1 MRKVV
6 IVIAVI
12 ALSSAGIY
20 YYTRANAATP
30 AAGAGA
36 PGAGGRAGGPAGGRA
51 PMPVD
56 VATATQTRLS
66 EDTQVVGN
74 LVGNAT
80 VQVVPKVGGRLAS
93 VRVRIGDT
101 VSQGQ
106 VIASIEDQEIREQV
120 RQAEAAFE
128 VSKATIRQRQA
139 DLKFAQTNLDRAKS
153 LFDRQLV
160 PRQTL
165 DDADARFQAAQAQV
179 ELAQAQNQQ
188 SSARLEELRLTLGN
202 TIIRSPVTG
211 FVGQRF
217 LDVGGFAS
225 TNQPVFS
232 VVDIRLVRLVANL
245 VERDVKRVQMGTPA
259 VVEVDAFPGEKF
271 NGRVGRVAPVFD
283 PQTRTAQMEIEVP
296 NPTGRLKPG
305 MYARVDL
312 RVAEK
317 PAALA
322 VPRNAIVEQGGA
334 RVVFVVDGQNARLR
348 KVETGIQSPEMIE
361 ILAGLREGERVVT
374 TGAGALRDGDRLV
387 LPGAGRGGRQGQA
400 PGQGQTAPAA
410 QGGRQGGRQ

>member
-6 IVIAVI
+6 IVLVAV
-12 ALSSAGIY
+12 ALATAGIY
-20 YYTRANAATP
+20 YYKRGTAAS
-30 AAGAGA
+30 AAPA
-36 PGAGGRAGGPAGGRA
+36 PGAGAMGRAGGAGGRA
-51 PMPVD
+51 PMAVD
-56 VATATQTRLS
+56 VATVSRARLS
-66 EDTQVVGN
+66 EDVQVVGN

-101 VSQGQ
+101 VGQGQ
-106 VIASIEDQEIREQV
+106 VIATIEDQEIREQV
-120 RQAEAAFE
+120 RQAEAASQ
-128 VSKATIRQRQA
+128 VSQATIRQRQA
-139 DLKFAQTNLDRAKS
+139 DLKFAETNLERSRS
-153 LFDRQLV
+153 LYTRQLL
-160 PRQTL
+160 PRQSL
-165 DDADARFQAAQAQV
+165 DDADARYQAANAQLD
-179 ELAQAQNQQ
+179 LARAQHNQ
-188 SSARLEELRLTLGN
+188 SGARLQELRLTLGN

-225 TNQPVFS
+225 TSQPVFS

-245 VERDVKRVQMGTPA
+245 VERDVKRVQAGTPA
-259 VVEVDAFPGEKF
+259 VVEVDAFPGETF
-271 NGRVGRVAPVFD
+271 TGRVGRVAPIFD

-317 PAALA
+317 ADALT
-322 VPRNAIVEQGGA
+322 VPRNAIVEQPGA
-334 RVVFVVDGQNARLR
+334 RGVFVVDGQTARYR
-348 KVETGIQSPEMIE
+348 KIETGIQGPTLIE
-361 ILAGLREGERVVT
+361 VSAGVKEGERVVT

-387 LPGAGRGGRQGQA
+387 LPGAGAGRE
-400 PGQGQTAPAA
+400 GQTAPA
-410 QGGRQGGRQ
+410 GGRQ

>member
-1 MRKVV
+1 MRKLV
-6 IVIAVI
+6 ILIAGL
-12 ALSSAGIY
+12 ALATAGVY
-20 YYTRANAATP
+20 YYKRANAATP
-30 AAGAGA
+30 ATAGSPAGGPGRGAGAGR
-36 PGAGGRAGGPAGGRA
+36 P

-56 VATATQTRLS
+56 IAPVAGARLS
-66 EDTQVVGN
+66 EDVQVVGN

-93 VRVRIGDT
+93 VRARIGDT

-106 VIASIEDQEIREQV
+106 VIATIEDQEIREQV

-128 VSKATIRQRQA
+128 VSRATIRQRQA
-139 DLKFAQTNLDRAKS
+139 DLKFAQTNLDRSRS

-165 DDADARFQAAQAQV
+165 DDADARYQAAAAQL
-179 ELAQAQNQQ
+179 ELAQAQNNQ
-188 SSARLEELRLTLGN
+188 SAARLQELRLTLGN

-245 VERDVKRVQMGTPA
+245 VERDVKRVQTGTPA
-259 VVEVDAFPGEKF
+259 VVEVDAFPGETF
-271 NGRVGRVAPVFD
+271 TGRVGRVAPVFD
-283 PQTRTAQMEIEVP
+283 PQTRTAQMEIEIP
-296 NPTGRLKPG
+296 NPNGRLKPG

-312 RVAEK
+312 RVADK
-317 PAALA
+317 PNAMS
-322 VPRNAIVEQGGA
+322 VPRNAIVEQNGRRG
-334 RVVFVVDGQNARLR
+334 VFVADGTTARFR
-348 KVETGIQSPEMIE
+348 AVETGIQSPERVE
-361 ILAGLREGERVVT
+361 IVSGLREGERVVT
-374 TGAGALRDGDRLV
+374 TGAAALADGDRIV
-387 LPGAGRGGRQGQA
+387 LPG
-400 PGQGQTAPAA
+400 
-410 QGGRQGGRQ
+410 GGRQGGQSGQSAQPGPAGREGGRQ